1 MTLICKRQFVIV
13 WRCFK
18 NMANLPVCHN
28 VKSVNIEDM
37 RHKYKDSNETFTE
50 DNLKCKEP
58 IGQFKEWFEEACKVP
73 EMEANAVHL
82 ATATKIGAPSVRPV
96 LLKGYGTDGF
106 KFYTNYGSRKGQELA
121 ENPRAALSFYWE
133 PLKRCVR
140 VEGRVEKLTEQESDS
155 YFHSRPLDSQ
165 IGSSV
170 SAQSTPIPSRETLT
184 QRELQLAAEYGDG
197 KKELPR
203 PSHWGGYVV
212 IPESVEFWQGQTT
225 RIHDR
230 IHFRRPRS
238 GEQPDGVMLHQ
249 GENGWVY
256 ERLSP

>member
-1 MTLICKRQFVIV
+1 MTD
-13 WRCFK
+13 RCEW
-18 NMANLPVCHN
+18 ASL
-28 VKSVNIEDM
+28 EG
-37 RHKYKDSNETFTE
+37 
-50 DNLKCKEP
+50 KERRLS
-58 IGQFKEWFEEACKVP
+58 KVDQ
-73 EMEANAVHL
+73 
-82 ATATKIGAPSVRPV
+82 G
-96 LLKGYGTDGF
+96 
-106 KFYTNYGSRKGQELA
+106 LA

-133 PLKRCVR
+133 ALKRCVR
-140 VEGRVEKLTEQESDS
+140 VEGRVEKLPEEESDS
-155 YFHSRPLDSQ
+155 YFHSRPLESQ

-170 SAQSTPIPSRETLT
+170 SAQSTPIPSRDTLT

-230 IHFRRPRS
+230 IRFRRPRS
-238 GEQPDGVMLHQ
+238 GEQPDGVMLHR
-249 GENGWVY
+249 GESGWVY

>member
-1 MTLICKRQFVIV
+1 M
-13 WRCFK
+13 W
-18 NMANLPVCHN
+18 
-28 VKSVNIEDM
+28 
-37 RHKYKDSNETFTE
+37 
-50 DNLKCKEP
+50 
-58 IGQFKEWFEEACKVP
+58 
-73 EMEANAVHL
+73 
-82 ATATKIGAPSVRPV
+82 
-96 LLKGYGTDGF
+96 
-106 KFYTNYGSRKGQELA
+106 A

-133 PLKRCVR
+133 ALKRCVSTISLECLRAPFLCYEQQSEHFFCLFLPQKGQVHNSPLASSCCQVR
-140 VEGRVEKLTEQESDS
+140 VEGRVEKLPEEESDS
-155 YFHSRPLDSQ
+155 YFHSRPLESQ

-230 IHFRRPRS
+230 IRFRRPRS

-249 GENGWVY
+249 GESGWVY